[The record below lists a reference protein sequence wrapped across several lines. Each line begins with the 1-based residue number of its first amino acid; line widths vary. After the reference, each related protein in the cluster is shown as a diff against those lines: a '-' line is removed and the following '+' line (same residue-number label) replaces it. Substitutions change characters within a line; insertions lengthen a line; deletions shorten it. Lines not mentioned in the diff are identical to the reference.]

1 MKTFLAPPV
10 VYRVGRAG
18 SSLELAPWTL
28 APFSGRFDD
37 PAQEY
42 RVRYVGISRRGALIE
57 RLAKYRP
64 DLDAIAAIN
73 EVESDSPPLV
83 PNLPLAWLDDNEIA
97 TAAVDVPLDNGI
109 VDLTSGEGMA
119 LAHAAIEVARRRTGR
134 ALADYDAS
142 VLMSATPREFT
153 QAISRYIFEAGFA
166 GVAYLSRFAPEEIC
180 LALFED
186 RHSLHDAS
194 VAAIASGDVDLAD
207 ALGLHH
213 LAFETP
219 VVAVE
224 QRESRVV
231 GSRRDS
237 DAVASQP
244 TEAMPEAPAVRSLR
258 QEVHDLVYRVRELA
272 ASVGP
277 NPSEDDEADVTLA
290 YGTTGLSDEV
300 HDAKVRIRNFTGQQH
315 PDMQALT
322 RIVPVGP
329 EQLLQV
335 ANLLERLAGA
345 IPSEARATPR
355 ALRKS
360 GDRLE
365 PDGNLSMVAVTGL
378 PLSSVPNEPRR
389 VAFMEYGNAY
399 NDTRGHDAG
408 SYAMKMLAEAP
419 TPANFREELLQF
431 AYDLKRL
438 LKHYHGSLTV
448 DSMVD
453 PEISRAISHRIR
465 ETRHRV
471 RTILQRNPFSK
482 ETELPVTVMRV
493 ARFASNLE
501 AAARLIPESE
511 RPSVF

>member
-1 MKTFLAPPV
+1 MKTFPAPPV

-28 APFSGRFDD
+28 APFTGRFDD

-64 DLDAIAAIN
+64 DLNAIAAIN

-83 PNLPLAWLDDNEIA
+83 PSVPLEWLDENEMA

-109 VDLTSGEGMA
+109 VDLTTGEGMA
-119 LAHAAIEVARRRTGR
+119 RAHAAIEAARRRTGR
-134 ALADYDAS
+134 ALSDYDAS

-153 QAISRYIFEAGFA
+153 QAISRYLFENGFA
-166 GVAYLSRFAPEEIC
+166 GVAYLSRFAPEEVC

-186 RHSLHDAS
+186 RHSLHDAT
-194 VAAIASGDVDLAD
+194 VATIANDDVDLAN
-207 ALGLHH
+207 AFGLHH
-213 LAFETP
+213 LAFATP
-219 VVAVE
+219 ALAAE
-224 QRESRVV
+224 EREPRVV
-231 GSRRDS
+231 GSHRES
-237 DAVASQP
+237 GAVASQP
-244 TEAMPEAPAVRSLR
+244 TEAMPEAPVVRSLR
-258 QEVHDLVYRVRELA
+258 QEVHDLAYRVRELA

-277 NPSEDDEADVTLA
+277 NPSDDDEADVTLA
-290 YGTTGLSDEV
+290 FGTTGLSGEV
-300 HDAKVRIRNFTGQQH
+300 HDAKVRIRNFTGHQH
-315 PDMQALT
+315 PDMQGLT
-322 RIVPVGP
+322 RIVPVGT

-365 PDGNLSMVAVTGL
+365 PDGNLSMVAATGM
-378 PLSSVPNEPRR
+378 PLSSVSNEPRR
-389 VAFMEYGNAY
+389 VSFAEYGNDY
-399 NDTRGHDAG
+399 NDTQAHGPD

-419 TPANFREELLQF
+419 TPTNFREELLQF

-471 RTILQRNPFSK
+471 RAILQRNPFSK

-501 AAARLIPESE
+501 TAARLIPESE